1 MDIDKLFHIKEIDLN
16 PFENYLS
23 RAQIANQEGVK
34 IKTVY
39 SWNLPKP
46 DYADGHRHL
55 WLKSTI
61 QKWLKAVE
69 SGKIKKT
76 KEANRDK

>member
-1 MDIDKLFHIKEIDLN
+1 MN

-46 DYADGHRHL
+46 DYPDANRHL

-61 QKWLKAVE
+61 QKWLDDVE
-69 SGKIKKT
+69 SGKVRKYK
-76 KEANRDK
+76 

>member
-1 MDIDKLFHIKEIDLN
+1 MALHVFHIKEIDLN

-46 DYADGHRHL
+46 DYPDANRHL

-61 QKWLKAVE
+61 QKWLDDVE
-69 SGKIKKT
+69 SGKVRKYK
-76 KEANRDK
+76 